1 MNRQRIQ
8 KLTRKWHRFLG
19 PLIGVQLLLWTL
31 GGIYFSWF
39 DLDNVHGDYERAGT
53 AVQDLREV
61 TNVVPLE
68 SLLERSELAR
78 IEDVRLGTFRGHP
91 VVRLY
96 QDRDRVEMYDAAS
109 GEKLSPIGETEAR
122 AIAAADF
129 APQGE
134 IVSVLLIEKK
144 QGEYKNAV
152 PAWQVRFD
160 NWKETHIYVHAN
172 TGLVM
177 ARRNAIWRGFDFMW
191 MLHILDFQERENFNN
206 WLLRSLSVLS
216 LITIVTG
223 YLLWLV
229 TTPLL
234 RRRSGARGKDD
245 PGGS

>member
-1 MNRQRIQ
+1 
-8 KLTRKWHRFLG
+8 
-19 PLIGVQLLLWTL
+19 
-31 GGIYFSWF
+31 
-39 DLDNVHGDYERAGT
+39 
-53 AVQDLREV
+53 
-61 TNVVPLE
+61 
-68 SLLERSELAR
+68 
-78 IEDVRLGTFRGHP
+78 
-91 VVRLY
+91 
-96 QDRDRVEMYDAAS
+96 MYDAAS

-223 YLLWLV
+223 YVLWLV

>member
-1 MNRQRIQ
+1 MNRQSVQ
-8 KLTRKWHRFLG
+8 KLFRKWHRILA

-39 DLDNVHGDYERAGT
+39 DLDNVHGDYERAGQ
-53 AVQDLREV
+53 AVSDLREV
-61 TNVVPLE
+61 TEVVPIE
-68 SLLERSELAR
+68 PLLERSELAR
-78 IEDVRLGTFRGHP
+78 IEDVRLGTFLGRT

-122 AIAAADF
+122 TIAAADF
-129 APQGE
+129 APPGE
-134 IVSVLLIEKK
+134 IVAVQLVEEKH
-144 QGEYKNAV
+144 GEYKNAV

-160 NWKETHIYVHAN
+160 NWKSTHIYVHAN
-172 TGLVM
+172 TGLVT
-177 ARRNAIWRGFDFMW
+177 ARRNAIWRGFDFLW

-223 YLLWLV
+223 YVLWLV

-234 RRRSGARGKDD
+234 RRKSGALGKKDRGA
-245 PGGS
+245 S